1 MMWLSDMLSARKQ
14 KHFLLLHLEHC
25 GLVLRAAQTLERF
38 MESPTPI
45 AADQIAQL
53 AKESDAVLKET
64 IRALADTFVTPFDR
78 QDIYNLAI
86 ELDDM
91 ISYLDTA
98 AGEIVL
104 FAVEPTPDMVRIAKL
119 MAGAAADINTSLQL
133 LEHDPL
139 AVVEHAT
146 RASDAENQTEDIY
159 RRALAA
165 LFETSDVQ
173 RIFKL
178 REVYRH
184 LSNVADR
191 ADAIGKLLGK
201 IAVKVA

>member
-1 MMWLSDMLSARKQ
+1 MIWLSDILTARKQ
-14 KHFLLLHLEHC
+14 KHFIELHLEHC
-25 GLVLRAAQTLERF
+25 GLLLRAAQMLERF
-38 MESPTPI
+38 MEHPTPD

-53 AKESDAVLKET
+53 ANESDAIVKET
-64 IRALADTFVTPFDR
+64 IMALADTFVTPFDR

-86 ELDDM
+86 DLDDM
-91 ISYLDTA
+91 VSYLDTA
-98 AGEIVL
+98 AKEIML
-104 FAVEPTPDMVRIAKL
+104 FKVEPTPDMVEISKL
-119 MAGAAADINTSLQL
+119 MAVAAAEISTSLHL
-133 LEHDPL
+133 IERDPL
-139 AVVEHAT
+139 HVVEHAT
-146 RASDAENQTEDIY
+146 RACDSENQVEDIY

-165 LFETSDVQ
+165 LFETTDVQ

-184 LSNVADR
+184 LSNIADR

>member
-1 MMWLSDMLSARKQ
+1 MMWLWDMLTARKQ

-25 GLVLRAAQTLERF
+25 GLLLRAAQTLERF
-38 MESPTPI
+38 MESPAPA

-53 AKESDAVLKET
+53 AKESDVVLKET
-64 IRALADTFVTPFDR
+64 IQALADTFVTPFDR

-86 ELDDM
+86 EIDDM
-91 ISYLDTA
+91 VSYLDSA
-98 AGEIVL
+98 AGEIML
-104 FAVEPTPDMVRIAKL
+104 FKVEPTPDMVEIAKL
-119 MAGAAADINTSLQL
+119 MAGAAAEINTSLQL
-133 LEHDPL
+133 IEHDPR
-139 AVVEHAT
+139 AVVDHAA
-146 RASDAENQTEDIY
+146 RASDSENEVEVIY

-165 LFETSDVQ
+165 LFETTDFQ

>member
-1 MMWLSDMLSARKQ
+1 MMWLSDILTARKQ
-14 KHFLLLHLEHC
+14 KHFIELHLEHC
-25 GLVLRAAQTLERF
+25 GLLLRAAQTLERF
-38 MESPTPI
+38 MESPTPD
-45 AADQIAQL
+45 AADRIAQL

-78 QDIYNLAI
+78 QDIYGLAI
-86 ELDDM
+86 EIDDM
-91 ISYLDTA
+91 ISYLDNA
-98 AGEIVL
+98 AGEIML
-104 FAVEPTPDMVRIAKL
+104 FKVEPTPQMVEIAKL
-119 MAGAAADINTSLQL
+119 MAGAAAEINTSLQL
-133 LEHDPL
+133 IVREPL
-139 AVVEHAT
+139 AVVDHAT
-146 RASDAENQTEDIY
+146 RASDAENQVEDIY
-159 RRALAA
+159 RHALAG
-165 LFETSDVQ
+165 LFETTDVQ